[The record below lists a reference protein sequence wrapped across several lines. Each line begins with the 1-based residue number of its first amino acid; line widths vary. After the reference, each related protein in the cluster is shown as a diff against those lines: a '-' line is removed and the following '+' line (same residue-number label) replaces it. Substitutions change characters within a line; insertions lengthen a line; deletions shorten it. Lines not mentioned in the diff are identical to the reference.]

1 MATAKLEFDL
11 TDSDDRMEFAR
22 ATKSLDLA
30 LALWQ
35 FSYNS
40 KKTLQWEIESQAE
53 KNNLPQEVVDAQF
66 ETLNKVYERFYEIIN
81 EHDINL
87 ENLIV

>member
-11 TDSDDRMEFAR
+11 TDPDDRMEFAR

-30 LALWQ
+30 LALWT
-35 FSYNS
+35 FSYNT
-40 KKTLQWEIESQAE
+40 KKSLQWEIESQAE
-53 KNNLPQEVVDAQF
+53 KNDLPQEVVDAQF
-66 ETLNKVYERFYEIIN
+66 ETLNKVYDKFYEIMN

-87 ENLIV
+87 DTLIV

>member
-11 TDSDDRMEFAR
+11 NDPDDRMEFAR

-35 FSYNS
+35 FSYNT
-40 KKTLQWEIESQAE
+40 KKSLQWEIESQAE
-53 KNNLPQEVVDAQF
+53 KNDLPQEVVDAQF
-66 ETLNKVYERFYEIIN
+66 ETLNKVYDKFYEIMN

-87 ENLIV
+87 ETLIV